1 VFNLPVKITPKIIAD
16 TRESSFVINHLQRL
30 GVQISLEMISPGYY
44 VVADGFAVERKTFDD
59 FLRSIFDKR
68 LFEQVE
74 RLRGAYPRCCL
85 LVEGDVDYGL
95 GNLKNPLV
103 FWGALAKIIADQ
115 AIPIVFT
122 MNEKQSAEFLLSLAK
137 KSQEKKEKL
146 MARYK
151 PKMYS
156 LADRQLL
163 AVQGLPNV
171 GPKIADRLL
180 RRFGTVRKVFTA
192 HPIEL
197 RGVSGMGR
205 KKENAISR
213 FLDSQFLVS
222 VKCEE

>member
-1 VFNLPVKITPKIIAD
+1 MSKKVIPNIIVD

-30 GVQISLEMISPGYY
+30 GAQISLKMISPGDY
-44 VVADGFAVERKTFDD
+44 VVAEGFAVERKTFDD

-68 LFEQVE
+68 LFEQIE
-74 RLRGAYPRCCL
+74 RLGEAYPRCCL
-85 LVEGDVDYGL
+85 LVEGDVGYGL
-95 GNLKNPLV
+95 VNLKNPLV
-103 FWGALAKIIADQ
+103 FWGALAKIIADK

-122 MNEKQSAEFLLSLAK
+122 INEKQTAEFLFSLAK

-171 GPKIADRLL
+171 GPKMADRLL
-180 RRFGTVRKVFTA
+180 RRFGTARKVFTA

-197 RGVSGMGR
+197 RSVPGMGR
-205 KKENAISR
+205 KKEDAITK
-213 FLDSQFLVS
+213 FLDSQFLVP
-222 VKCEE
+222 VKREE